1 MDRIKIHNFGPVK
14 DVDIELSK
22 LMVFIGPQG
31 SGKSTIA
38 KLLTI
43 FSDVY
48 WWITICNNKNPMSEF
63 KKMGIA
69 KYFVSDTY
77 IEYHGRSGVNIVYS
91 DGKYNMSIDGYSA
104 EETIGFCAML
114 IGKSTND
121 NLAKLGYKIDGMEL
135 EIGDKETEEQLY
147 KKTLNNIKEN
157 YNYIRAN
164 MRFACYIPAER
175 NMAGVVSSSLANII
189 LSKIPLPNTLM
200 EYMSLFER
208 AKNHYVTF
216 DASFLGVRYD
226 KDRGTDCISVFGE
239 TEKQLPLEECSS
251 GVQSTLPMLMVAD
264 YVCEDKCFDTFVV
277 EEPEQNL
284 FPTNQREVLNR
295 LISIANR
302 EECRYMIINTH
313 SPYMLSA
320 LNVSM
325 LAAKVSK
332 IENYKDEVDAIV
344 SPEFRIDTDNVA
356 VYALGG
362 TPCCKSIIDNKTG
375 LISVN
380 YLDVISD
387 TISSDFNRL
396 YRIYLNTLHK

>member
-14 DVDIELSK
+14 DVDFELSK

-48 WWITICNNKNPMSEF
+48 WWITICTDKNPLSEF

-69 KYFVSDTY
+69 KYFAPDTY
-77 IEYHGRSGVNIVYS
+77 IEYHGRDDVNIVYR
-91 DGKYNMSIDGYSA
+91 DGKFDISIDGYTA
-104 EETIGFCAML
+104 KETLGFCAML
-114 IGKSTND
+114 IGQSTND
-121 NLAKLGYKIDGMEL
+121 KLEGLGHNINDPQID
-135 EIGDKETEEQLY
+135 
-147 KKTLNNIKEN
+147 KTIKDNFN
-157 YNYIRAN
+157 YLRAN
-164 MRFACYIPAER
+164 LRFACYIPAER
-175 NMAGVVSSSLANII
+175 NMAGVASASLANIV
-189 LSKIPLPNTLM
+189 LSKIPLPNTLL

-208 AKNHYVTF
+208 AKNHYSSY

-226 KDRGTDCISVFGE
+226 KDGGQDCISVLGNA
-239 TEKQLPLEECSS
+239 EKHLPLEECSS
-251 GVQSTLPMLMVAD
+251 GIQSALPMLMVSDYACAD
-264 YVCEDKCFDTFVV
+264 NTFDTFVV

-302 EECRYMIINTH
+302 EECQYMIINTH
-313 SPYMLSA
+313 SPYLLSA

-325 LAAKVSK
+325 LAAKIVQSKDYDKAVDTIIPPQFQMNSTDVS
-332 IENYKDEVDAIV
+332 VF
-344 SPEFRIDTDNVA
+344 S
-356 VYALGG
+356 LGEE
-362 TPCCKSIIDNKTG
+362 TYCKSIIDEKTG

-380 YLDVISD
+380 YLDVVSD
-387 TISSDFNRL
+387 SISSDFNRL
-396 YRIYLNTLHK
+396 YQIYLKTLQK